1 MIEQYLQVAI
11 EFIKEIWFQ
20 LNTMFGLEET
30 QAFKFLK
37 PYLLQVQNN
46 RAYMAIAIASLLLI
60 AYSIYKVVSISQKRE
75 KKFNELMDEMEEEEE
90 EEEEID
96 INDPRRLRRSHQD
109 NKENSVAKESSNKN
123 EKEDDQPIPDP
134 PYVQV
139 LEKMDE
145 EEREDE
151 LHVDTQKIMGTEE
164 VEFELE
170 STDSELTVPETNENL
185 NEFEEFEF
193 DTESD
198 DAENEDV
205 IDKNIPHGEN
215 AKNDQTPEK
224 QLTTEPNDLI
234 NRLKDFQENLD
245 TRLKEEEDQD
255 SAVEAVSNDLEKIS
269 GFVEQENFSPKT
281 PKVSPLDKKRYME
294 VLESFIFLK
303 DQNKH

>member
-1 MIEQYLQVAI
+1 
-11 EFIKEIWFQ
+11 
-20 LNTMFGLEET
+20 
-30 QAFKFLK
+30 
-37 PYLLQVQNN
+37 
-46 RAYMAIAIASLLLI
+46 
-60 AYSIYKVVSISQKRE
+60 
-75 KKFNELMDEMEEEEE
+75 
-90 EEEEID
+90 
-96 INDPRRLRRSHQD
+96 
-109 NKENSVAKESSNKN
+109 
-123 EKEDDQPIPDP
+123 
-134 PYVQV
+134 
-139 LEKMDE
+139 MDE

-151 LHVDTQKIMGTEE
+151 LHVDTQKIMGTED

>member
-1 MIEQYLQVAI
+1 
-11 EFIKEIWFQ
+11 
-20 LNTMFGLEET
+20 
-30 QAFKFLK
+30 
-37 PYLLQVQNN
+37 
-46 RAYMAIAIASLLLI
+46 
-60 AYSIYKVVSISQKRE
+60 
-75 KKFNELMDEMEEEEE
+75 MDEMEEEEE

-151 LHVDTQKIMGTEE
+151 LHVDTQKIMGTED

-170 STDSELTVPETNENL
+170 STDSELTIPETNENL

-198 DAENEDV
+198 HAENEDV
-205 IDKNIPHGEN
+205 IDKNIPHVEN

-245 TRLKEEEDQD
+245 TRLKEGEDQD
-255 SAVEAVSNDLEKIS
+255 SAVEPVSNDLEKIS

>member
-1 MIEQYLQVAI
+1 
-11 EFIKEIWFQ
+11 
-20 LNTMFGLEET
+20 MFGLEET

-46 RAYMAIAIASLLLI
+46 RAYMAIAIALFLLI
-60 AYSIYKVVSISQKRE
+60 AYSIYKVISISQKRE

-96 INDPRRLRRSHQD
+96 INDPRRLRRSYQD

-123 EKEDDQPIPDP
+123 EEEDQPIPDP

-145 EEREDE
+145 KEREDE
-151 LHVDTQKIMGTEE
+151 LHVDTQKIMGTED

-170 STDSELTVPETNENL
+170 STDSELTETETNENL

-198 DAENEDV
+198 YAEKEDV
-205 IDKNIPHGEN
+205 IDKNIPHDEN
-215 AKNDQTPEK
+215 AKKDQISEK
-224 QLTTEPNDLI
+224 KPPTESDDLI

-245 TRLKEEEDQD
+245 TRLQEGENKD
-255 SAVEAVSNDLEKIS
+255 SNVEPASNDLEKFS
-269 GFVEQENFSPKT
+269 GFVEQENFIPKT
-281 PKVSPLDKKRYME
+281 SKVSPLDKKKYME